1 MKASL
6 QKHMMSHRLAHQLFA
21 CATKFARVKRLGP
34 ETGTAR
40 RMREVGSFALPSD
53 DLPNPE
59 ARRIGLDGDSSW
71 VIGERMAGTAG
82 PMPFKVALPEQAPTG

>member
-1 MKASL
+1 M
-6 QKHMMSHRLAHQLFA
+6 
-21 CATKFARVKRLGP
+21 KRLGP
-34 ETGTAR
+34 ETETAR
-40 RMREVGSFALPSD
+40 PMREVGSFALPSD

-59 ARRIGLDGDSSW
+59 ARRIGLDGGSSW